1 MRKLISIFPRG
12 REDLIYFLLRLALLC
27 LIIVI
32 LIGVSVLAISFAM
45 ADVTEGSISDISDIS
60 GNYDCI
66 LVLGAGLQSDGSPSH
81 MLEDRLKTAIE
92 AFNEIDADVM
102 LMSGDRSGDAYDEP
116 AAMVKYATENG
127 ISPDDII
134 VDNEGFSTYESI
146 IRAKEV
152 YVFDRIIVVTQEYHL
167 RRALYIADKNGV
179 EAVGVSA
186 DLRTYRGQFVRDVR
200 EILARAKD
208 FFQCK

>member
-1 MRKLISIFPRG
+1 
-12 REDLIYFLLRLALLC
+12 LIYFLLRLALFC

-45 ADVTEGSISDISDIS
+45 ADVTEESISDISDIS

-92 AFNEIDADVM
+92 AFNKIDADVM
-102 LMSGDRSGDAYDEP
+102 LMSGDRSGDTYDEP

-152 YVFDRIIVVTQEYHL
+152 YGFDRIIVVTQEYHL
-167 RRALYIADKNGV
+167 HRALYIADKNGV